1 MEVTLKQNEDEH
13 RVKERE
19 LKTDNRY
26 LKTEVT
32 FQILHLIV
40 SLKNKNSPI
49 WILLLPSRLIGTR
62 K

>member
-32 FQILHLIV
+32 FLFF
-40 SLKNKNSPI
+40 
-49 WILLLPSRLIGTR
+49 ILLLV
-62 K
+62 